1 MKTSIKIKTDMASL
15 VQAVSDLQRL
25 TLKLAEENSLLA
37 ERLRGATAFVELHTG
52 HGVRLDAPS
61 YCRPAPWAAPNG
73 VQYDAESIARNC
85 RAVLDGMALQ

>member
-37 ERLRGATAFVELHTG
+37 ERLPADPYLLRVEQMADHFIANGTGA
-52 HGVRLDAPS
+52 
-61 YCRPAPWAAPNG
+61 
-73 VQYDAESIARNC
+73 IAKSGC
-85 RAVLDGMALQ
+85 GQ